1 MVLLN
6 WSIESLLQEGA
17 KAILY
22 RGFRVEGQTPVIIKG
37 LHPERCTPQNV
48 AQLKHEYTIA
58 RRLTTS
64 ATIQAYGLETY
75 QSVPYLILEDFGGR
89 SLDQILSR
97 FQAPTQFLKIAI
109 QITAALANIHHHS
122 VVHKDIKPANI
133 LVNLET
139 HQVKIGDFGIAAF
152 IPYEQQMISSSS
164 QIEGSL
170 AYLSPEQT
178 GRMNRGIDHRSDF
191 YSLGVTFYEML
202 TGQLPFDAKDP
213 LEWAHYHIA
222 KSPTSPQQILTTI
235 PQTLSD
241 MVLKLMS
248 KVAEDRY
255 QSALGLKF
263 DLERCLQELE
273 TTGQISNFALGD
285 RDVSERFQIPQKLY
299 GREPEIAQLLGGF
312 DRVVTQATPELM
324 LVAGY
329 AGVGKSSLVNELHK
343 PIVRDR
349 GIFISGKFDQYKR
362 GIPYATIVQAFQTL
376 VRQLLTESE
385 TGLAHWRQTI
395 QATLGNNGKL
405 ITDVIPEVELI
416 VGEQPTVPELA
427 PAESQNR
434 FNLVFQNFIGAF
446 AQKGHPLA
454 IFLDDMQWADSATLN
469 LIQTLVSGSALQHL
483 YFILAFRDNEVDE
496 SHPFRLM
503 VERLRQN
510 GTKITDIRLTPLNLA
525 YVNQL
530 IAETLHCDLKRST
543 SLAKVVLQK
552 TDGNPFFVSEFLKAL
567 YQDGLLTFNSP
578 EQTWQ
583 WNEAEINAHGMT
595 DNIVALM
602 VGRMQKLPSDTQQAL
617 KLASCVGSRFDL
629 EMLAIVAEQSPQQ
642 ITDALLEAVLRGL
655 VVITGEKSYQF
666 YHDRIQQAAYTLI
679 ADQEKQAVH
688 FSMGRLLLKSI
699 RAEHLEDQI
708 FEVVNQLNRSIDL
721 ITDAAEKETLI
732 RLNLLAG
739 KKAKA
744 STAYALAQK
753 LLSIATDLLTETAW
767 SDRYEQTF
775 SLFKE
780 RAECEFLAGDLD
792 QAEALF
798 GNLLLNAQSTL
809 DQAIVYILQLRL
821 YQVAGRYEEALTLG
835 LEALEVFGVRFPE
848 TEAQLQAAIE
858 REKNHAMVNLDDR
871 SISSLI
877 DAPVIQDPTL
887 KVLIGLLTALGPIT
901 YLCKPSVF
909 PLIVLTALNHS
920 LKYGNTEDSCFAY
933 SMYAMLLVSIFSDV
947 STGYAFSEMSIQL
960 NENFNDSRLKG
971 TVLHVYGN
979 HINIWC
985 NHVATNIPHLEGA
998 FIACVEAGD
1007 ISMANYVGFQGAWQM
1022 IETGTSIVDTEQSI
1036 LKYAKFAQQSK
1047 HEAAYQTIRLEQQL
1061 LTNLRGLTYTPE
1073 TLSDD
1078 DFDESEALATISE
1091 AGFESGIVF
1100 YHIIK
1105 TIVFFTCDRYADALN
1120 SADQASQFLQ
1130 AALALPI
1137 QVNYVLY
1144 HSLALAALYSQSSHD
1159 QQVNSLTILQQHHQ
1173 QLHDWA
1179 NHCPANFLHKAKLV
1193 AAEIARIQGRDL
1205 DAMQLYEESIQ
1216 SAREHGF
1223 VQYKALA
1230 YELAAKFYLDR
1241 AFETIAKAY
1250 LEKARNC
1257 YRRWGAIAKVNHLED
1272 CYPALLL
1279 KPITQSNG
1287 TFLSSN
1293 DQLDFLSVVKASQ
1306 TISSEIGFPKLLKM
1320 LMRIVIEQAG
1330 ADVGYLLLGSN
1341 QTLTVSIEAKINQK
1355 DTLNVSQISQA
1366 ETAKITPQSML
1377 NYVQR
1382 TQETI
1387 ILDDATETNL
1397 FSEDHY
1403 IVQHQPKSVLCLP
1416 IVHQSHLFG
1425 IIYLENNLI
1434 TGAFT
1439 QEKLIVLET
1448 LATQIAIS
1456 LENARLYQGLED
1468 SQERLNLVLKSA
1480 QIGVW
1485 SWDILTDRLEGDN
1498 QVYLLLGLTVETFD
1512 GTLEGVLKQVH
1523 SEDRA
1528 ALRHSLRHA
1537 IAEGI
1542 EHNLESRVIW
1552 ADGTIRYIASRGRTF
1567 FNETGKATRM
1577 SGVVIDVSERKQAE
1591 EQRLQLLQEQA
1602 KRAEAETANQAKDQ
1616 FLAVLSHELRTP
1628 LNPILGWAKLL
1639 RTQKLDPEK
1648 TAQALET
1655 IERNA
1660 KLQTQLVEDLLD
1672 VSRIIQGKLHL
1683 KLVPVDLTATIAAA
1697 LETVHLT
1704 AEAKSIDIQTD
1715 LRPIEQ
1721 VSGDANRLQQVVW
1734 NLLSN
1739 AVKFTP
1745 TEGKVTVRLT
1755 QTDGFAQLQ
1764 ISDTGRVI
1772 LPEFLPHIF
1781 EAFRQ
1786 ADSTSTRAYGGLG
1799 LGLSIVR
1806 HIVDLHGGTIIAE
1819 SLGEAQGATF
1829 TVMLPL
1835 VKEGNLDNLIAQNLE
1850 QIL

>member
-1 MVLLN
+1 MVLTLPN

-17 KAILY
+17 KAVLY
-22 RGFRVEGQTPVIIKG
+22 RGFRVADQTPVIIKG
-37 LHPERCTPQNV
+37 LHPGRCTPQNI
-48 AQLKHEYTIA
+48 AQLKHEYAIA
-58 RRLTTS
+58 QRLTTS
-64 ATIQAYGLETY
+64 ATVQAYGLETH
-75 QSVPYLILEDFGGR
+75 QGVPYLFLEDFGGR
-89 SLDQILSR
+89 ALDQILSR
-97 FQAPTQFLKIAI
+97 FQEPTQFLKIAI
-109 QITAALANIHHHS
+109 QITAALADIHHRS

-133 LVNLET
+133 LINLAT
-139 HQVKIGDFGIAAF
+139 DRVKISDFGIAAF
-152 IPYEQQMISSSS
+152 IPYEQQMVSSSS

-202 TGQLPFDAKDP
+202 TGQLPFDGKDP

-222 KSPTSPQQILTTI
+222 KSPTPPQQVLAAI

-241 MVLKLMS
+241 IVLKLMS

-255 QSALGLKF
+255 QSALGLQF

-299 GREPEIAQLLGGF
+299 GRQPEITQLLSGF
-312 DRVVTQATPELM
+312 DRVVAQATPELM
-324 LVAGY
+324 LVSGC

-362 GIPYATIVQAFQTL
+362 GIPHATIVQAFQTL
-376 VRQLLTESE
+376 VQQLLTESE
-385 TGLAHWRQTI
+385 TGFAHWRQTI
-395 QATLGNNGKL
+395 QATLGNNGRL

-416 VGEQPTVPELA
+416 VGEQPAVLELA
-427 PAESQNR
+427 PVESQNR
-434 FNLVFQNFIGAF
+434 FNLVFQSFIGAF
-446 AQKGHPLA
+446 AQKEHPLA
-454 IFLDDMQWADSATLN
+454 IFLDDMQWADSATLS
-469 LIQTLVSGSALQHL
+469 LIQTLVAGSVRHL
-483 YFILAFRDNEVDE
+483 YFILAFRDNEVNE
-496 SHPFRLM
+496 SHPFCLM
-503 VERLRQN
+503 VKRLQRS
-510 GTKITDIRLTPLNLA
+510 GAKITEIRLTPLNLA
-525 YVNQL
+525 CVNQL
-530 IAETLHCDLKRST
+530 IADTLHCDLKRST
-543 SLAKVVLQK
+543 PLAQVVLQK
-552 TDGNPFFVSEFLKAL
+552 TDGNPFFVNEFLKAL
-567 YQDGLLTFNSP
+567 YQDELLTFDSLD
-578 EQTWQ
+578 QTWQ
-583 WNEAEINAHGMT
+583 WSEADINAHGMT
-595 DNIVALM
+595 DNIVTLM
-602 VGRMQKLPSDTQQAL
+602 VGRMQKLPFNTQQVL
-617 KLASCVGSRFDL
+617 KLASCVGNRFEL

-655 VVITGEKSYQF
+655 VVITTEKSYRF

-688 FSMGRLLLKSI
+688 LSTGRLLLKSI

-708 FEVVNQLNRSIDL
+708 FEVVNQFNRSINL

-744 STAYALAQK
+744 STAYALAQR

-780 RAECEFLAGDLD
+780 RAECEFLSGNLD

-798 GNLLLNAQSTL
+798 GNLLLNAQSAI
-809 DQAIVYILQLRL
+809 DQATIYILQLRL

-835 LEALEVFGVRFPE
+835 LEALEVFGVHFPE
-848 TEAQLQAAIE
+848 VGEQMQAAIE
-858 REKNHAMVNLDDR
+858 REKNQAMVNLGDR

-877 DAPVIQDPTL
+877 DAPVIQDPAL
-887 KVLIGLLTALGPIT
+887 KKLMTLLTALGPIT
-901 YLCKPSVF
+901 YFCKSSVF
-909 PLIVLTALNHS
+909 PLIVLTALNYS
-920 LKYGNTEDSCFAY
+920 LNHGNTEDSCFAY
-933 SMYAMLLVSIFSDV
+933 SMYAMLLVSIFGDV
-947 STGYAFSEMSIQL
+947 SAGYEFSEMSMQL
-960 NENFNDSRLKG
+960 NEKFNDSRLKG
-971 TVLHVYGN
+971 TVLHIHGN
-979 HINIWC
+979 HINVWC
-985 NHVATNIPHLEGA
+985 HPIATSIPYLERA
-998 FIACVEAGD
+998 FIACVETGD
-1007 ISMANYVGFQGAWQM
+1007 ISMANYAGFQGAWQM
-1022 IETGTSIVDTEQSI
+1022 VEIGAPIADTQQSI
-1036 LKYAKFAQQSK
+1036 LKYARFAQQSK

-1061 LTNLRGLTYTPE
+1061 LNNLRGLTYTTE
-1073 TLSDD
+1073 TLSND
-1078 DFDESEALATISE
+1078 DFDESQALATIAE

-1105 TIVFFTCDRYADALN
+1105 TIVFFTYDRYSDALN
-1120 SADQASQFLQ
+1120 SAHQASQVLQ

-1144 HSLALAALYSQSSHD
+1144 HSLVLAALYSQSSPD
-1159 QQVNSLTILQQHHQ
+1159 QQVDSLIILQQHQQ
-1173 QLHDWA
+1173 QLHSWA
-1179 NHCPANFLHKAKLV
+1179 SHCPSTFLHKAKLV

-1205 DAMQLYEESIQ
+1205 NAMHLYEESIQ

-1241 AFETIAKAY
+1241 SFDTIAKAY
-1250 LEKARNC
+1250 LEKARSC
-1257 YRRWGAIAKVNHLED
+1257 YQRWGAIAKVNHLED
-1272 CYPALLL
+1272 RYPVLLP
-1279 KPITQSNG
+1279 KPISPANG

-1306 TISSEIGFPKLLKM
+1306 TISSEIVLPKLLKT

-1330 ADVGYLLLGSN
+1330 ADIGYLLLGSD
-1341 QTLTVSIEAKINQK
+1341 QALTVSVEAKINQE
-1355 DTLNVSQISQA
+1355 DTLDISQIAQV
-1366 ETAKITPQSML
+1366 ENAKITPQSML

-1382 TQETI
+1382 TQETV
-1387 ILDDATETNL
+1387 ILDDATEINL
-1397 FSEDHY
+1397 FSDDDY
-1403 IVQHQPKSVLCLP
+1403 IIQHQPKSVLGLP
-1416 IVHQSHLFG
+1416 IVRQSQLLG
-1425 IIYLENNLI
+1425 IVYLENNLI

-1439 QEKLIVLET
+1439 HEKLIVLET

-1468 SQERLNLVLKSA
+1468 SQDRLNLVLKSA

-1485 SWDILTDRLEGDN
+1485 SWDILTNRLECND
-1498 QVYLLLGLTVETFD
+1498 QVYPLFGLTAETFD
-1512 GTLEGVLKQVH
+1512 GTLEAVINQVH
-1523 SEDRA
+1523 PDDRS
-1528 ALRHSLRHA
+1528 ALRHSLQHA
-1537 IAEGI
+1537 MGEGV
-1542 EHNLESRVIW
+1542 EHNLEYRTVW
-1552 ADGTIRYIASRGRTF
+1552 ADGTVRQVACRGHASF
-1567 FNETGKATRM
+1567 DETGNATRM
-1577 SGVVIDVSERKQAE
+1577 SSVVMDVTDRKQAE

-1602 KRAEAETANQAKDQ
+1602 KRTEAENANRAKDQ

-1639 RTQKLDPEK
+1639 RSQKLDPAK

-1660 KLQTQLVEDLLD
+1660 KLQTQLIEDLLD
-1672 VSRIIQGKLHL
+1672 VSRIVQGKLHL
-1683 KLVPVDLTATIAAA
+1683 KVRPINLAATITAA

-1704 AEAKSIDIQTD
+1704 AEAKSVHIQTD
-1715 LRPIEQ
+1715 LPPINP
-1721 VSGDANRLQQVVW
+1721 VLGDADRLQQVVW

-1745 TEGKVTVRLT
+1745 TGGEIRVQLR
-1755 QTDGFAQLQ
+1755 QASAFAQLQ
-1764 ISDTGRVI
+1764 ISDTGQGI
-1772 LPEFLPHIF
+1772 LPEFLPQIF
-1781 EAFRQ
+1781 EVFQQ
-1786 ADSTSTRAYGGLG
+1786 ADGTSTRAYGGLG

-1806 HIVDLHGGTIIAE
+1806 HIVDSHGGTVTAE
-1819 SLGEAQGATF
+1819 SLGEAQGTTF

-1835 VKEGNLDNLIAQNLE
+1835 AKTGDLHDPIAEKLE
-1850 QIL
+1850 

>member
-1 MVLLN
+1 MALTLPN
-6 WSIESLLQEGA
+6 WSIEGLLQEGA

-22 RGFRVEGQTPVIIKG
+22 RGFRIEDQTPVIIKG
-37 LHPERCTPQNV
+37 LRPERCTPQNV
-48 AQLKHEYTIA
+48 AQLKHEYAIA

-75 QSVPYLILEDFGGR
+75 QGIPYLILEDFGGR
-89 SLDQILSR
+89 ALDQVLSR
-97 FQAPTQFLKIAI
+97 FQEPIQFLKIAI
-109 QITAALANIHHHS
+109 KITAALADIHHHS

-133 LVNLET
+133 LINLDT
-139 HQVKIGDFGIAAF
+139 DRVKIGDFGIAAF
-152 IPYEQQMISSSS
+152 IPYEQQMVSSSG

-202 TGQLPFDAKDP
+202 TGELPFNGKDP

-222 KSPTSPQQILTTI
+222 KSPTPLQQVVATI

-255 QSALGLKF
+255 QSALGLQF

-273 TTGQISNFALGD
+273 TTGQISDFVLGD

-299 GREPEIAQLLGGF
+299 GREPEIAQLLSGF

-324 LVAGY
+324 LVSGY

-362 GIPYATIVQAFQTL
+362 GIPYATIVEAFQTL

-385 TGLAHWRQTI
+385 TGLAHWQQTI
-395 QATLGNNGKL
+395 QASLGNNGKL

-416 VGEQPTVPELA
+416 VGEQPAVPELA

-446 AQKGHPLA
+446 AQKEHPLA
-454 IFLDDMQWADSATLN
+454 IFLDDMQWADSATLS
-469 LIQTLVSGSALQHL
+469 LIQTLVTGSALRHL

-503 VERLRQN
+503 VERLRQS
-510 GTKITDIRLTPLNLA
+510 GAKTTDIRLTPLNLA

-530 IAETLHCDLKRST
+530 IAETLHCNLKRST
-543 SLAKVVLQK
+543 SLAQVVLQK
-552 TDGNPFFVSEFLKAL
+552 TDGNPFFVNEFLKAL
-567 YQDGLLTFNSP
+567 YQDGQLTFGST

-583 WNEAEINAHGMT
+583 WNEADINAHGMT
-595 DNIVALM
+595 DNIVTLM
-602 VGRMQKLPSDTQQAL
+602 VGRMQKLPSDTQQVL

-629 EMLAIVAEQSPQQ
+629 EMLAIVAEQSPRQ
-642 ITDALLEAVLRGL
+642 IADALLEAVLRGL
-655 VVITGEKSYQF
+655 VVITDAEKSYRF

-679 ADQEKQAVH
+679 ADQEKQTVH
-688 FSMGRLLLKSI
+688 LSMGRLLLKSI
-699 RAEHLEDQI
+699 APEHLEDQI
-708 FEVVNQLNRSIDL
+708 FEVVNQLNRSINL
-721 ITDAAEKETLI
+721 ITDATEKETLI

-744 STAYALAQK
+744 STAYAPAQK

-767 SDRYEQTF
+767 SDRYHQTF
-775 SLFKE
+775 FLFKE
-780 RAECEFLAGDLD
+780 RAECEFLAGNLD

-798 GNLLLNAQSTL
+798 GNLLLNAQSAL
-809 DQAIVYILQLRL
+809 DQATVYILQLRL

-835 LEALEVFGVRFPE
+835 LEALEVFGVDFPE
-848 TEAQLQAAIE
+848 TAEQMQAAIE
-858 REKNHAMVNLDDR
+858 REKYYAAVNLGDR
-871 SISSLI
+871 SINSLI

-887 KVLIGLLTALGPIT
+887 KMLVNLLTALGPIT
-901 YLCKPSVF
+901 YFSKPSVF
-909 PLIVLTALNHS
+909 PLIVLTALNYS
-920 LKYGNTEDSCFAY
+920 LKHGNTEDSCFAY
-933 SMYAMLLVSIFSDV
+933 SMYAMLLVSIFSDIP
-947 STGYAFSEMSIQL
+947 TGYAFSEMSIQL
-960 NENFNDSRLKG
+960 NEKFNDLRLRG
-971 TVLHVYGN
+971 TVLHIHGN

-985 NHVATNIPHLEGA
+985 NPITTSISYLERA
-998 FIACVEAGD
+998 FIACVETGD
-1007 ISMANYVGFQGAWQM
+1007 ISMANYTGFQGAWQM
-1022 IETGTSIVDTEQSI
+1022 VEIGASIVDTEQSI
-1036 LKYAKFAQQSK
+1036 LKYARFAQQSK
-1047 HEAAYQTIRLEQQL
+1047 HQAAYQTIRLEQQL

-1078 DFDESEALATISE
+1078 DFNESKALATIAE

-1105 TIVFFTCDRYADALN
+1105 TIVFFTCDRYSDALN
-1120 SADQASQFLQ
+1120 SAHQASQFLQ

-1144 HSLALAALYSQSSHD
+1144 HSLVLTALYSQSSHD
-1159 QQVNSLTILQQHHQ
+1159 QQISSLAILEQHHQ
-1173 QLHDWA
+1173 QLQYWA

-1193 AAEIARIQGRDL
+1193 AAEIARIEGRDL
-1205 DAMQLYEESIQ
+1205 DAMHLYEESIQ

-1223 VQYKALA
+1223 VPYKALA

-1241 AFETIAKAY
+1241 LFDTIAKAY
-1250 LEKARNC
+1250 LENARKC
-1257 YRRWGAIAKVNHLED
+1257 YQRWGAIAKVNHLED
-1272 CYPALLL
+1272 RYPTLLP
-1279 KPITQSNG
+1279 KPIVNSNE

-1306 TISSEIGFPKLLKM
+1306 TISSEIVFPKLLKT

-1330 ADVGYLLLGSN
+1330 ADIGYLLLGSE
-1341 QTLTVSIEAKINQK
+1341 QTLTVSVEAKINQK
-1355 DTLNVSQISQA
+1355 DTIAVSQIAQA
-1366 ETAKITPQSML
+1366 ENAQITPQSML

-1382 TQETI
+1382 TQETV
-1387 ILDDATETNL
+1387 ILDDATKTNL
-1397 FSEDHY
+1397 FSEDDY
-1403 IVQHQPKSVLCLP
+1403 IIQHQPKSVLCLP
-1416 IVHQSHLFG
+1416 IVRQSQLLG

-1439 QEKLIVLET
+1439 HEKLMVLET
-1448 LATQIAIS
+1448 LTTQIAIS

-1468 SQERLNLVLKSA
+1468 SQEQLNLVLKSA
-1480 QIGVW
+1480 QIGIW
-1485 SWDILTDRLEGDN
+1485 SWNILANRLEGDD
-1498 QVYLLLGLTVETFD
+1498 QVHLLFGLTVETFD
-1512 GTLEGVLKQVH
+1512 GTTVINQVH
-1523 SEDRA
+1523 PDDRA
-1528 ALRHSLRHA
+1528 ALRHSVQRA
-1537 IAEGI
+1537 IAEGT
-1542 EHNLESRVIW
+1542 EHDLESRIVRV
-1552 ADGTIRYIASRGRTF
+1552 DGTIRYIAGRGRAF
-1567 FNETGKATRM
+1567 FDETGKATRM
-1577 SGVVIDVSERKQAE
+1577 SGVVMDVTERKQAE

-1602 KRAEAETANQAKDQ
+1602 KRAEAETANRAKDQ

-1639 RTQKLDPEK
+1639 RSQKLDPAK

-1660 KLQTQLVEDLLD
+1660 KLQTQLIEDLLD

-1683 KLVPVDLTATIAAA
+1683 NIAPVDLASTIAAA
-1697 LETVHLT
+1697 LETVHL
-1704 AEAKSIDIQTD
+1704 AVEAKSIDIQTD
-1715 LRPIEQ
+1715 LHAIGQ
-1721 VSGDANRLQQVVW
+1721 VLGDANRLQQVVW

-1745 TEGKVTVRLT
+1745 TGGKITVRLM
-1755 QTDGFAQLQ
+1755 QVDGFAQLQ
-1764 ISDTGRVI
+1764 ISDTGQGI

-1806 HIVDLHGGTIIAE
+1806 HIIDLHGGTVTAE
-1819 SLGEAQGATF
+1819 SL
-1829 TVMLPL
+1829 
-1835 VKEGNLDNLIAQNLE
+1835 
-1850 QIL
+1850 